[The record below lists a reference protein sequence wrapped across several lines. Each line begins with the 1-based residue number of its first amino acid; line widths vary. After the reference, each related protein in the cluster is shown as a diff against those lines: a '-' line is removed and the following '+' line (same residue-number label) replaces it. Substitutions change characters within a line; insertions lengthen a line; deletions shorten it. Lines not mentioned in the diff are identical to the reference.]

1 MLNAYVKR
9 SLILERYRSS
19 LAGPHLDDFILWL
32 EQRGY
37 QPRRILRLIRGVH
50 RFAQWAHD
58 NGLGLEELDAKAL
71 EQFRHHLQVRQPLR
85 YPSGSYRP
93 VFIGARH
100 FVAFLEALGLV
111 SPTAFVLPPPTEPEL
126 LKAFRQWMRTH
137 RGTTEATLNTY
148 RRPIIDLLHT
158 LGERPEDFEAKTLRT
173 FVLER
178 AGCHGIGQ
186 AKAVVQAVRIFLRFL
201 IAIGRCAPGLEHALP
216 TIAHWRLASLP
227 KYLPAETVE
236 HVLASCDRATPIGI
250 RDRAVLLLLARLGL
264 RAGDVAALQWG
275 DIDWPDG
282 TLRVAGKNRRE
293 TRLPLPQEVGEAILC
308 YGEHHRPDVPSAYVF
323 LTTIAPLGPL
333 SSKTVTKI
341 AARAL
346 RRAKVESPIYG
357 AHVFRHSLATT
368 MLRQGV
374 SLPSIGSLLRHA
386 SIETTALYAKVD
398 TPLLHSVVRA
408 WPEVPLC

>member
-1 MLNAYVKR
+1 MLNIYLKR
-9 SLILERYRSS
+9 PPTLARYRSS
-19 LAGPHLDDFILWL
+19 PAGPQLDAFVLWL

-37 QPRRILRLIRGVH
+37 HPRRILRLIRGVH
-50 RFAQWAHD
+50 RFSQWAHD
-58 NGLGLEELDAKAL
+58 NGLRIEELDAQAL
-71 EQFRHHLQVRQPLR
+71 ARFRHHLQVRQPLR

-93 VFIGARH
+93 VLLGARH
-100 FVAFLEALGLV
+100 FVTFLEASGLV
-111 SPTAFVLPPPTEPEL
+111 SPTAVLRPSPEL
-126 LKAFRQWMRTH
+126 LGAFRQWMRTH
-137 RGTTEATLNTY
+137 RGTTEATLNIY
-148 RRPIIDLLHT
+148 RRPIIELLHT
-158 LGERPEDFEAKTLRT
+158 LGEQPEYFDAKALRT
-173 FVLER
+173 FVLDR
-178 AGCHGIGQ
+178 AEQRGLGQ

-201 IAIGRCAPGLEHALP
+201 IAMGRCAPGLEHALP

-227 KYLPAETVE
+227 KYLPTETVE
-236 HVLASCDRATPIGI
+236 HVLASCDRATPLGV

-264 RAGDVAALQWG
+264 RAGDVAALKWN
-275 DIDWPDG
+275 DIDWHDG

-346 RRAKVESPIYG
+346 RCANVESPIYG
-357 AHVFRHSLATT
+357 AHVFRHSAATT

-374 SLPSIGSLLRHA
+374 SLPSIGALLRHA
-386 SIETTALYAKVD
+386 SLETTTLYAKVD
-398 TPLLHSVVRA
+398 TPLLHAVVRA
-408 WPEVPLC
+408 WPEVPPC

>member
-9 SLILERYRSS
+9 PLTLERYRSS
-19 LAGPHLDDFILWL
+19 PAGPHLDAFILWL

-37 QPRRILRLIRGVH
+37 HPRRILRLMRGVH

-58 NGLGLEELDAKAL
+58 HGLGIEALDAIAL
-71 EQFRHHLQVRQPLR
+71 EQFRQHLQVRQPLR

-93 VFIGARH
+93 VFLGARH
-100 FVAFLEALGLV
+100 FVTFLEASGLV
-111 SPTAFVLPPPTEPEL
+111 SPTAVLLPPPAEPAL
-126 LKAFRQWMRTH
+126 LEAFRHWMRTH
-137 RGTTEATLNTY
+137 RGTTEATLNAY
-148 RRPIIDLLHT
+148 RRPILELLHA
-158 LGERPEDFEAKTLRT
+158 LGEQPEYFDAKALRT
-173 FVLER
+173 FILER
-178 AGCHGIGQ
+178 TERQGLGQ

-201 IAIGRCAPGLEHALP
+201 IAIGRCAPGLEYALP

-236 HVLASCDRATPIGI
+236 HVLASCNQTTPIGA

-275 DIDWPDG
+275 DIDWHDG

-293 TRLPLPQEVGEAILC
+293 TRLPLPQEVGEAILY
-308 YGEHHRPDVPSAYVF
+308 YGEHHRPAIPSASVF
-323 LTTIAPLGPL
+323 LTTSAPLGPL
-333 SSKTVTKI
+333 SAKTVTKI

-346 RRAKVESPIYG
+346 RRAHVESPIYG

-398 TPLLHSVVRA
+398 TPLLHAVVRA
-408 WPEVPLC
+408 WPEVPPC

>member
-1 MLNAYVKR
+1 MLNAYFKR
-9 SLILERYRSS
+9 PLTLERYRSS
-19 LAGPHLDDFILWL
+19 PAGPHLDAFARWL

-37 QPRRILRLIRGVH
+37 QPRRILRLMRGVH
-50 RFAQWAHD
+50 RFSQWAQD
-58 NGLGLEELDAKAL
+58 NGLGLEGLDAKAL

-93 VFIGARH
+93 VFMGARH
-100 FVAFLEALGLV
+100 FVTFLEASGLV
-111 SPTAFVLPPPTEPEL
+111 APTALVLPPPPEPEL
-126 LKAFRQWMRTH
+126 LGAFRQWMRTH

-148 RRPIIDLLHT
+148 RLPILDLLQS
-158 LGERPEDFEAKTLRT
+158 LGEQPEYFEAKALRS
-173 FVLER
+173 FGLER
-178 AGCHGIGQ
+178 AGCRGIGQ
-186 AKAVVQAVRIFLRFL
+186 AKALVQAVRIFLRFL
-201 IAIGRCAPGLEHALP
+201 IAIGQCAPGLEHALP
-216 TIAHWRLASLP
+216 PIAHWRLASLP
-227 KYLPAETVE
+227 KYLPSETVE
-236 HVLASCDRATPIGI
+236 HVLASCDRATPIGT

-264 RAGDVAALQWG
+264 RAGDVAALKWG
-275 DIDWPDG
+275 DIDWQDG

-333 SSKTVTKI
+333 SAKTVTKI

-346 RRAKVESPIYG
+346 RRANVESPIDG
-357 AHVFRHSLATT
+357 AHVFRHSVATT

-374 SLPSIGSLLRHA
+374 SLPSIGTLLRHA

-398 TPLLHSVVRA
+398 TQLLHSVARP
-408 WPEVPLC
+408 WPEVPPC